1 MRQTTAAPVV
11 DATEEVIMVI
21 ETDQRTESGEAQ
33 VQEPEKLIRLAA
45 MARFMLDEA
54 RTTQCD
60 AAGCERFR
68 RIYERTLHELGGL
81 LSEDLKVELA
91 YLTVTFE
98 KTSPTP
104 SELRIAQAE
113 LVGWLEGLFNGIA
126 AATLSQ
132 QSDASD
138 RAMAITDVEGDER
151 PMPGQYL

>member
-1 MRQTTAAPVV
+1 MTI
-11 DATEEVIMVI
+11 D
-21 ETDQRTESGEAQ
+21 TDQLTDPQPTEPGQ
-33 VQEPEKLIRLAA
+33 TQIQEPQKLIRLAA
-45 MARFMLDEA
+45 MAKFMLDEA

-104 SELRIAQAE
+104 SELQVAQAE

-126 AATLSQ
+126 AATMSQ
-132 QSDASD
+132 QSDASE
-138 RAMAITDVEGDER
+138 RVTAIADVEADER

>member
-1 MRQTTAAPVV
+1 MTI
-11 DATEEVIMVI
+11 D
-21 ETDQRTESGEAQ
+21 TDQRTEPSEAQ
-33 VQEPEKLIRLAA
+33 IHEPEKLIRLAA

-60 AAGCERFR
+60 TAGCERFR
-68 RIYERTLHELGGL
+68 RIYERTLHELGEL

-98 KTSPTP
+98 KSSPTP
-104 SELRIAQAE
+104 SELQIAQAE

-126 AATLSQ
+126 AATMSQ
-132 QSDASD
+132 QSDASH
-138 RAMAITDVEGDER
+138 RAMAIADVEADDR

>member
-1 MRQTTAAPVV
+1 MTVDMRDLAEPAEPQ
-11 DATEEVIMVI
+11 IH
-21 ETDQRTESGEAQ
+21 
-33 VQEPEKLIRLAA
+33 EPEKLIRLAA
-45 MARFMLDEA
+45 MAKFMLEEA

-68 RIYERTLHELGGL
+68 RIYERTLHELGDL

-98 KTSPTP
+98 KASPTP
-104 SELRIAQAE
+104 SELQIAQAE

-126 AATLSQ
+126 AATISQ
-132 QSDASD
+132 QSEAHE
-138 RAMAITDVEGDER
+138 RATAIADVESDDR

>member
-1 MRQTTAAPVV
+1 MTT
-11 DATEEVIMVI
+11 D
-21 ETDQRTESGEAQ
+21 TDQRTEQGEVQ
-33 VQEPEKLIRLAA
+33 VNEPEKLIRLAA
-45 MARFMLDEA
+45 MAKFMLDEA
-54 RTTQCD
+54 RTTECD

-81 LSEDLKVELA
+81 LSQDLKVELA

-98 KTSPTP
+98 KASPTP
-104 SELRIAQAE
+104 SELQIAQAE

-126 AATLSQ
+126 AATMSQ

-138 RAMAITDVEGDER
+138 RVMAIADVEADDER